1 MSAPRLSAELLL
13 SRTLCCGRVDL
24 YLRFDQPLK
33 AEELAGFKK
42 LLIRRR
48 QHEPVAYILGSRE
61 FYGLDIGVG
70 PGVLIPRPE
79 SEHLVEEAV
88 ARLRGMAAPRVLE
101 LCTGSGAV
109 ALALAQELPQAQVM
123 ASDISD
129 EALTYARKNAE
140 NLGLAGRIEWLAGDL
155 WEPVAAAG
163 GFFDAILANP
173 PYVSQARVRRAGA
186 SGEGPRAGPRPVGR
200 LRGPG
205 RDPAHH
211 SRGRGAS

>member
-1 MSAPRLSAELLL
+1 
-13 SRTLCCGRVDL
+13 
-24 YLRFDQPLK
+24 
-33 AEELAGFKK
+33 
-42 LLIRRR
+42 
-48 QHEPVAYILGSRE
+48 
-61 FYGLDIGVG
+61 
-70 PGVLIPRPE
+70 
-79 SEHLVEEAV
+79 
-88 ARLRGMAAPRVLE
+88 MAAPRVLE

-173 PYVSQARVRRAGA
+173 PYVSQAEYDELEPQVKGHEPARALLAG
-186 SGEGPRAGPRPVGR
+186 SEGLDVI
-200 LRGPG
+200 RGP
-205 RDPAHH
+205 
-211 SRGRGAS
+211 S